1 MSYVRW
7 RGPERI
13 TLVRHAQSVA
23 NVAED
28 HALASGGH
36 DLGLAIRD
44 ADVELSALGRR
55 QASAL
60 SEWVGTAPGP
70 RRPTVVFTSPYRR
83 TLQTAEP
90 TLSALGLAPLED
102 ERLRERDLGIFDGV
116 TLAGM
121 VANFPAEAERRARL
135 GKFYYRP
142 PGGESWADVVLRVRS
157 FLSDLRSR
165 CAGERPWLVTHQA
178 TIMAFRAALEGLS
191 EEQVLLIDRT
201 APPANGSLTQY
212 VRRDDGYVLSTYA
225 ERTPVAGA
233 DGAELEHLT

>member
-1 MSYVRW
+1 MTFVRW
-7 RGPERI
+7 RGPSSI
-13 TLVRHAQSVA
+13 TLVRHGQSVA

-28 HALASGGH
+28 HALASGRH
-36 DLGLAIRD
+36 ELGLAIRD

-55 QASAL
+55 QANAL
-60 SEWVGTAPGP
+60 SEWVATAPGP
-70 RRPTVVFTSPYRR
+70 WRPTVVFTSPYRR

-90 TLSALGLAPLED
+90 TLSALGLSPLED
-102 ERLRERDLGIFDGV
+102 ERLRERDLGVFDGV

-157 FLSDLRSR
+157 FLNDLRSS
-165 CAGERPWLVTHQA
+165 CADERPWLVTHLA
-178 TIMAFRAALEGLS
+178 TILAFRAALEGLS
-191 EEQVLLIDRT
+191 EDQVLLIDNA

-212 VRRDDGYVLSTYA
+212 VRRDDGYVLNTYA
-225 ERTPVAGA
+225 ERRPVTVV
-233 DGAELEHLT
+233 DGAGL

>member
-1 MSYVRW
+1 VSYVRW
-7 RGPERI
+7 SGPESI
-13 TLVRHAQSVA
+13 TLVRHGQSVA
-23 NVAED
+23 NVAEEQ
-28 HALASGGH
+28 AFASGAH
-36 DLGLAIRD
+36 ELGLALRD

-60 SEWVGTAPGP
+60 SEWVGTAPALW
-70 RRPTVVFTSPYRR
+70 RPTVVFTSPYRR

-90 TLSALGLAPLED
+90 TLSAFGLAPLMD

-121 VANFPAEAERRARL
+121 LANFPAEAERRARL

-157 FLSDLRSR
+157 FMSDLRSA
-165 CAGERPWLVTHQA
+165 CAGERPWLVTHAA

-191 EEQVLLIDRT
+191 EDQVLLIDGT
-201 APPANGSLTQY
+201 VPPSNGSLTQY
-212 VRRDDGYVLSTYA
+212 VRLHDGYVLKTYA
-225 ERTPVAGA
+225 DRAPFAVV
-233 DGAELEHLT
+233 DGAEFERRT